1 MKTAS
6 IDRTKDWTVADYL
19 QLGEM
24 SSFCELI
31 NGELIMSPSPTPY
44 HQIVVGN
51 LYDIL
56 KAYSKKRN
64 DQVFFAP
71 IDLYVDRRNVF
82 QPDLIYITETNK
94 KIITERGIEGVPD
107 IIVEVISPSNIF
119 SDRNRKKKT
128 YQEIK
133 VGEYWIVD
141 PANKTFEIYHKDQSD
156 KDSPSVYL
164 AEEGIVHSA
173 ILSGFTFDL
182 KEVF

>member
-6 IDRTKDWTVADYL
+6 IDRTKDWTVDDYL
-19 QLGEM
+19 LLGEM
-24 SSFCELI
+24 NSFCELI

-56 KAYSKKRN
+56 KAYAKKRN
-64 DQVFFAP
+64 DLVFFAP
-71 IDLYVDRRNVF
+71 MDLYIDRRNVF
-82 QPDLIYITETNK
+82 QPDLIYVSGANK

-107 IIVEVISPSNIF
+107 IVVEVISPSNIF

-128 YQEIK
+128 YQEIQ

-141 PANKTFEIYHKDQSD
+141 PANKTFEIYHRDQAD
-156 KDSPSVYL
+156 KDSPILFL

-173 ILSGFTFDL
+173 ILSGLSFDL
-182 KEVF
+182 KDVF